1 VGTHGNAPNGGE
13 PGGYLY
19 QIGYQGRD
27 MNIRNVAL
35 IFNKEM
41 KSYFNSLI
49 AYVVITMF
57 LLITGYFFY
66 NLLATFSVVSYQ
78 AQSNPMLARQYQL
91 LNINETVVRPLFGN
105 ISIIMLLMTPL
116 LTMRLFS
123 EERKTGTI
131 ELLLTYPVKDVD
143 VVVSKFLACFFVFL
157 VMILL
162 TITYPILLV
171 ILGDPEV
178 IPIVTGYLGLVLLGA
193 AFISLGIFTSSL
205 TENQIIAASMSFG
218 MLFFFW
224 LISYSVAFVSA
235 GLGQVLAYLS
245 INEHIASLA
254 KGVLDTEDIIYYL
267 CFIVLFL
274 FLTLRS
280 LESKRWR

>member
-1 VGTHGNAPNGGE
+1 MNFRSVGLLFKRE
-13 PGGYLY
+13 L
-19 QIGYQGRD
+19 Q
-27 MNIRNVAL
+27 
-35 IFNKEM
+35 
-41 KSYFNSLI
+41 SYFGSLI
-49 AYVVITMF
+49 AYVTITMF
-57 LLITGYFFY
+57 LVIAGYFFY

-78 AQSNPMLARQYQL
+78 AQTNVMLAKQYQL

-123 EERKTGTI
+123 EEKKTGTI

-143 VVVSKFLACFFVFL
+143 VVISKFLACFAVFL

-162 TITYPILLV
+162 TVTFPILLMA
-171 ILGDPEV
+171 LGEPEV
-178 IPIVTGYLGLVLLGA
+178 MPIITGYLGLILLGA
-193 AFISLGIFTSSL
+193 AFVSLGMFTSSL
-205 TENQIIAASMSFG
+205 TENQIVSASIRLG
-218 MLFFFW
+218 VLFFFW
-224 LISYSVAFVSA
+224 LMSYSAAFVSA
-235 GLGQVLAYLS
+235 DFGRVITYLS

-254 KGVLDTEDIIYYL
+254 KGVVDTEDVIYYL
-267 CFIVLFL
+267 CFTALFL

>member
-1 VGTHGNAPNGGE
+1 
-13 PGGYLY
+13 
-19 QIGYQGRD
+19 

>member
-1 VGTHGNAPNGGE
+1 
-13 PGGYLY
+13 
-19 QIGYQGRD
+19 
-27 MNIRNVAL
+27 MNIRSIGL
-35 IFNKEM
+35 ILHREL
-41 KSYFNSLI
+41 KSYFSSLI
-49 AYVVITMF
+49 AYVVIVMF

-66 NLLATFSVVSYQ
+66 NLLATFSVISFQ
-78 AQSNPMLARQYQL
+78 AQVNPMLAKQYQL

-116 LTMRLFS
+116 LTMRLIS
-123 EERKTGTI
+123 EEKKSGTM
-131 ELLLTYPVKDVD
+131 ELLLTFPVKDID
-143 VVVSKFLACFFVFL
+143 VVLGKYLACLVVFL

-162 TITYPILLV
+162 TTTYPILLL
-171 ILGDPEV
+171 ILGEPE
-178 IPIVTGYLGLVLLGA
+178 IMPMITGYLGLILLGA

-205 TENQIIAASMSFG
+205 TENQIVAASMSFG
-218 MLFFFW
+218 ILFFFW
-224 LISYSVAFVSA
+224 LISYSVPFVSPA
-235 GLGQVLAYLS
+235 FGQILSYLS

-280 LESKRWR
+280 LESKRW

>member
-1 VGTHGNAPNGGE
+1 
-13 PGGYLY
+13 
-19 QIGYQGRD
+19 
-27 MNIRNVAL
+27 MNIRSVGL
-35 IFNKEM
+35 ILSREL
-41 KSYFNSLI
+41 KSYFSSLI
-49 AYVVITMF
+49 AYVVIVMF

-66 NLLATFSVVSYQ
+66 NLLATFSVISFQ
-78 AQSNPMLARQYQL
+78 AQVNPMLAKQYQL

-116 LTMRLFS
+116 LTMRLIS
-123 EERKTGTI
+123 EEKKSGTI
-131 ELLLTYPVKDVD
+131 ELLLTFPVKDID
-143 VVVSKFLACFFVFL
+143 VVLGKYLACLVVFL

-162 TITYPILLV
+162 TATYPILLLV
-171 ILGDPEV
+171 LGEPE
-178 IPIVTGYLGLVLLGA
+178 IMPMITGYLGLVLLGA

-205 TENQIIAASMSFG
+205 TENQIVAASMSFG
-218 MLFFFW
+218 ILFFFW
-224 LISYSVAFVSA
+224 LISYSVPFVSPA
-235 GLGQVLAYLS
+235 FGQILSYLS

-280 LESKRWR
+280 LESKRW